1 MASVYNLLLG
11 VGFLAFPVVR
21 SVVVKSLGFRLGMDV
36 LSIVVSVNCC
46 VYVLSTVGD
55 WRK

>member
-11 VGFLAFPVVR
+11 VGCLTFPDIG
-21 SVVVKSLGFRLGMDV
+21 SVVVKSLGFKLGMDV
-36 LSIVVSVNCC
+36 ISIVLSVNCC
-46 VYVLSTVGD
+46 VDVLSTVGD